1 VEPAF
6 DYLVVSDLHLRGG
19 FNNPTQGLYHF
30 DEEFA
35 DFLRYY
41 RLHRSPSQRW
51 RLVIGGDFIEFL
63 YITDLPNPS
72 DRLLR
77 GARFGESEYRYG
89 ANTEAQKSRWK
100 LDTILRSGHP
110 QLLLALARF
119 VLDGNEIVILRG
131 NHDIEMSWPEVQ
143 EHFRRLIAEHH
154 PADVA
159 YMTMKE
165 LVAERVQFPE
175 WFYVRPGEVYVE
187 HGSQYDPF
195 CATQHVLYPVVPGAP
210 QHVQFSIG
218 ELAIRYFT
226 NQMKLINAMAAE
238 NIMSVSEYIVWV
250 FRGNLGAMPR
260 IARLYVGMVRRILAK
275 SGRPEPDAERRVR
288 VVHEQRVT
296 AVDERFGLPRG
307 TATAVDAMRARPVM
321 RRRWAAVR
329 FLALDVLATG
339 LGLVVA
345 AIAILVWFPARSAWL
360 VVLGVSALLG
370 LIGYAFALRMRRIT
384 EVVGL
389 RRTADRIARLFG
401 VRYVV
406 LGHSHAAGSWA
417 LANGTTYVN
426 VGTWVPDGSE
436 GFFVYFKITEHDGRR
451 EGRLWRWNKR
461 KVKPEPFGAPG

>member
-30 DEEFA
+30 DAEFA

-63 YITDLPNPS
+63 YITDLPNPK

-77 GARFGESEYRYG
+77 VRPSAESEYRYG

-165 LVAERVQFPE
+165 LVAERVQFPQC
-175 WFYVRPGEVYVE
+175 
-187 HGSQYDPF
+187 S
-195 CATQHVLYPVVPGAP
+195 TSAP
-210 QHVQFSIG
+210 ASCTSSTD
-218 ELAIRYFT
+218 RST
-226 NQMKLINAMAAE
+226 TR
-238 NIMSVSEYIVWV
+238 S
-250 FRGNLGAMPR
+250 
-260 IARLYVGMVRRILAK
+260 VRRSTCSTRWCRA
-275 SGRPEPDAERRVR
+275 
-288 VVHEQRVT
+288 
-296 AVDERFGLPRG
+296 PRS
-307 TATAVDAMRARPVM
+307 TSSS
-321 RRRWAAVR
+321 
-329 FLALDVLATG
+329 
-339 LGLVVA
+339 
-345 AIAILVWFPARSAWL
+345 RSANWR
-360 VVLGVSALLG
+360 SA
-370 LIGYAFALRMRRIT
+370 T
-384 EVVGL
+384 S
-389 RRTADRIARLFG
+389 RTR
-401 VRYVV
+401 
-406 LGHSHAAGSWA
+406 
-417 LANGTTYVN
+417 
-426 VGTWVPDGSE
+426 
-436 GFFVYFKITEHDGRR
+436 
-451 EGRLWRWNKR
+451 
-461 KVKPEPFGAPG
+461 